1 MAENSQTCGGGRERR
16 QEVTS
21 LVLYTQRGR
30 NPSVVIPLRCI
41 VKRAL
46 DNCRFDD
53 MYY

>member
-30 NPSVVIPLRCI
+30 NSSMVMPLSCI
-41 VKRAL
+41 LKRTL
-46 DNCRFDD
+46 GDCRFDG
-53 MYY
+53 MRY

>member
-1 MAENSQTCGGGRERR
+1 MAENSQTCGGGRKRR

-21 LVLYTQRGR
+21 LVLHIQHGR
-30 NPSVVIPLRCI
+30 NSSIVIPLRCI

-46 DNCRFDD
+46 GDCRFDV

>member
-1 MAENSQTCGGGRERR
+1 MAENSQTCGGGRKRR

-21 LVLYTQRGR
+21 LVLHVQHGR
-30 NPSVVIPLRCI
+30 NSSIVIPLSCI

-46 DNCRFDD
+46 GDCRFDD

>member
-30 NPSVVIPLRCI
+30 NSSMVISLSCI
-41 VKRAL
+41 LKRTL
-46 DNCRFDD
+46 GDCLFDD
-53 MYY
+53 MCY

>member
-30 NPSVVIPLRCI
+30 NPSVVIPLRCE
-41 VKRAL
+41 KGS
-46 DNCRFDD
+46 
-53 MYY
+53 